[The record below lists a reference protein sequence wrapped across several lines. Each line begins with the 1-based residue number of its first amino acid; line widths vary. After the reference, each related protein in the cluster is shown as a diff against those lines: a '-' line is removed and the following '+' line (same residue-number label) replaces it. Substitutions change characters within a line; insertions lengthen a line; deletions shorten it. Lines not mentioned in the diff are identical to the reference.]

1 MAKPTKPT
9 ATTRRKVVAKQVTV
23 AESVLKQLENE
34 SDEDF
39 AVRVEEAQ
47 AAATKAAE
55 ESAIAANKASD
66 AKQAS
71 LEAHEAA
78 KKADQ
83 AASVAEYE
91 AQAKAKAAIS
101 EAEAKAKLDLVD
113 AIVPKA
119 FKLTL
124 DDHTHVNYEAGTQP
138 MPRTH
143 VEHWFAK
150 AHGVTLYK
158 GANAK

>member
-1 MAKPTKPT
+1 MAKPTKP
-9 ATTRRKVVAKQVTV
+9 AAPTRRKVVAKQVTV

-34 SDEDF
+34 SDADF
-39 AVRVEEAQ
+39 AARVEEAQ

-55 ESAIAANKASD
+55 ESAIAANKAAD
-66 AKQAS
+66 AKKAS
-71 LEAHEAA
+71 LDAHAAA
-78 KKADQ
+78 KKADDE
-83 AASVAEYE
+83 AAIAEYE

-124 DDHTHVNYEAGTQP
+124 DDQTHVSYEAGTYP

-143 VEHWFAK
+143 VDHWFAK
-150 AHGVTLYK
+150 AHGVQLYK
-158 GANAK
+158 GTKA